1 MKTIEEAQDEH
12 SLYKDGDGFSFRAG
26 VEFAQQW
33 ISIEEELPEVKQ
45 YDYQVLAKSI
55 YGYELLD
62 IDTDSDVEGT
72 ISLNYITH
80 WRPIELE

>member
-45 YDYQVLAKSI
+45 YDYQVLTKSI

>member
-55 YGYELLD
+55 YGYERW
-62 IDTDSDVEGT
+62 I
-72 ISLNYITH
+72 
-80 WRPIELE
+80 